1 MNVRGSNTKYKYAS
15 KEVLRSPQRELTLR
29 PQGAPAYQQRETIYQ
44 EKSTRGESNRS
55 LHNKDKEVQSRS
67 PIDSHSYRRY
77 ETEDKSP
84 RAVSSNIKNQTNQLK
99 DGSRRRS
106 LSFGHRQGGSSMV
119 WKEKAPPS
127 ENDQM
132 NTPFTSPIPTQA
144 NTIHT
149 DPAAIQQM
157 REDILSERDDKESS
171 KVTMQYV
178 NVPDPVEREAG
189 SKTTMQYVNV
199 PDPVEREARR
209 QRVLEGET
217 QNQMAERAA
226 SMLAHAVQN
235 KPISTTANTNASNH
249 AFYEAMDA
257 EEDNPPTELEQA
269 YPTPKKRRG
278 RPPGKTTTTT
288 TTARNV
294 TLRGGSS
301 RKRKVHAIQNSPR
314 VRKSYANQKT
324 TGRQNVSRQAHTSH
338 SSAIPRPPRRTTTTT
353 TTRGDEEEVSS
364 PDIDKLFHVR
374 TYGVPHDIVY
384 TTLLNSIS

>member
-1 MNVRGSNTKYKYAS
+1 
-15 KEVLRSPQRELTLR
+15 
-29 PQGAPAYQQRETIYQ
+29 
-44 EKSTRGESNRS
+44 
-55 LHNKDKEVQSRS
+55 
-67 PIDSHSYRRY
+67 
-77 ETEDKSP
+77 
-84 RAVSSNIKNQTNQLK
+84 
-99 DGSRRRS
+99 
-106 LSFGHRQGGSSMV
+106 MV

-157 REDILSERDDKESS
+157 REDILSERDDK
-171 KVTMQYV
+171 
-178 NVPDPVEREAG
+178 D
-189 SKTTMQYVNV
+189 KTTMQYVNV

-314 VRKSYANQKT
+314 VRKSYA
-324 TGRQNVSRQAHTSH
+324 
-338 SSAIPRPPRRTTTTT
+338 
-353 TTRGDEEEVSS
+353 
-364 PDIDKLFHVR
+364 
-374 TYGVPHDIVY
+374 
-384 TTLLNSIS
+384 